1 MEKQLEKDL
10 RAYILQE
17 LLRSRNRGEI
27 ITEVCHR
34 ANCAWVEGEYLLE
47 STERDNK
54 VLLRQEKSPLRM
66 GISILAAT
74 AGLVWVLVLLI
85 HMLAPLV
92 HYWLENSRTL
102 TGYVWVPVTGAFLF
116 QLVLAVALIII
127 GMLLVSQ
134 QLKSIRR

>member
-47 STERDNK
+47 STERENNA
-54 VLLRQEKSPLRM
+54 LLRQEKSPLRM
-66 GISILAAT
+66 GISILAAA
-74 AGLVWVLVLLI
+74 AGMVWALITLFRLLSPI
-85 HMLAPLV
+85 V
-92 HYWLENSRTL
+92 RFWLENSHL
-102 TGYVWVPVTGAFLF
+102 LVGYSAAPGLGGLVF
-116 QLVLAVALIII
+116 QLVLALVMLVIGIILIT
-127 GMLLVSQ
+127 Q
-134 QLKSIRR
+134 QLKMISR

>member
-66 GISILAAT
+66 GISILAAA

-92 HYWLENSRTL
+92 RYWLENSHTL
-102 TGYVWVPVTGAFLF
+102 GGYSAAPGLGGQVF
-116 QLVLAVALIII
+116 QLVLALAILVIGIILIT
-127 GMLLVSQ
+127 Q
-134 QLKSIRR
+134 QLKMIKR